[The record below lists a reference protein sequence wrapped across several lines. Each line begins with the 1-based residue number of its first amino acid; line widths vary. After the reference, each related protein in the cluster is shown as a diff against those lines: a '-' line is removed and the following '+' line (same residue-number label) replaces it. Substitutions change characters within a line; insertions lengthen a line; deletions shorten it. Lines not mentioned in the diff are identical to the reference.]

1 MAITNRLITG
11 RFTVAVSDGADGDQV
26 FDNPHLSGVVVQF
39 IPQPNFIVDS
49 GVTTFL
55 TTIEGVTDS
64 TGHLKSSDGQIG
76 VPLPV
81 CDPAEGVMVY
91 KVHVIP
97 PDGSQ
102 LHPYRSE
109 IPIPPGS
116 GSLDISDLVD
126 WVLSPAK
133 YPAGIVA
140 GLGPPQP
147 RHAGSA
153 YFDLTDVTSEGVMFW
168 LPERPIT
175 W

>member
-11 RFTVAVSDGADGDQV
+11 RFTVAVSDGSDGDQV
-26 FDNPHLSGVVVQF
+26 FDNLHLSGVVVQF

-55 TTIEGVTDS
+55 TTIEGITDS

-81 CDPAEGVMVY
+81 RDPAEGVMVY

-102 LHPYRSE
+102 LHPYTFFLSVG
-109 IPIPPGS
+109 PGT
-116 GSLDISDLVD
+116 GSLDISTSADLFPMNPGMIEL
-126 WVLSPAK
+126 WVGDAPPTNEAE
-133 YPAGIVA
+133 GIWWLVT
-140 GLGPPQP
+140 
-147 RHAGSA
+147 
-153 YFDLTDVTSEGVMFW
+153 TDPYRYELRKWV
-168 LPERPIT
+168 P
-175 W
+175 